1 MLLSLK
7 PVRARRRKAYIPE
20 FMYHVTLWVPVL
32 ILSISENLDEL
43 LQNGSLAAV
52 ASLSELSGIV
62 IVAVDLS
69 FMFVVAILS
78 PKNGWADRTGEVLDM
93 VLALKRRDIRTA
105 QCATTLETEEVE
117 TPEVV
122 SLAQWV
128 LALAIFI
135 IDGEEF

>member
-1 MLLSLK
+1 M
-7 PVRARRRKAYIPE
+7 
-20 FMYHVTLWVPVL
+20 PVL

>member
-1 MLLSLK
+1 M
-7 PVRARRRKAYIPE
+7 
-20 FMYHVTLWVPVL
+20 L
-32 ILSISENLDEL
+32 ILSISKNLDEL

-52 ASLSELSGIV
+52 ASLSELSRIV
-62 IVAVDLS
+62 VVAVHLS

-78 PKNGWADRTGEVLDM
+78 PKHCRADRTGEVLDM
-93 VLALKRRDIRTA
+93 VLALKRRDVRA
-105 QCATTLETEEVE
+105 SQCATTLETEEVE

-135 IDGEEF
+135 IDREEFRSHDLSAVLGTAC